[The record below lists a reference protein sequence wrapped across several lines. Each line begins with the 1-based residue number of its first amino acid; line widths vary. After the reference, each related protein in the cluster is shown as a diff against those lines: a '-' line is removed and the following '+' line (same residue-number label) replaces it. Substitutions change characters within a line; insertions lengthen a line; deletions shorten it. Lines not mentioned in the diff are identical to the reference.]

1 MDWLGSVSDV
11 IGILSAV
18 FALLAWQESLRINE
32 KLKAEKQRQD
42 RAIKVVLHSDR
53 QDIEL
58 PFALR
63 RMELTRAEV
72 LGRIG
77 MIPMKEKGKRYSIEY
92 LNQPEFL
99 DRIDQIL
106 SGYGDATSEIPC
118 SEQEISQFDISER
131 NRWFR
136 FDR

>member
-1 MDWLGSVSDV
+1 MEWLGSISDV

-18 FALLAWQESLRINE
+18 FALLAWQESLRTNE

-42 RAIKVVLHSDR
+42 RAIKVVFHSDR

-106 SGYGDATSEIPC
+106 SGYGDATLEIPY
-118 SEQEISQFDISER
+118 SEQEINQFDISER
-131 NRWFR
+131 NSWFR